1 MASENATPH
10 VGGLF
15 NCQPFPISCDA
26 MHYEQLGPH
35 GQGLQA
41 KEVLGADCT
50 RGNRKHNITK
60 FIMPFVKSKIYIIFI
75 AFYVFSNLV
84 SILKYFY

>member
-60 FIMPFVKSKIYIIFI
+60 FIMPFVK
-75 AFYVFSNLV
+75 
-84 SILKYFY
+84 